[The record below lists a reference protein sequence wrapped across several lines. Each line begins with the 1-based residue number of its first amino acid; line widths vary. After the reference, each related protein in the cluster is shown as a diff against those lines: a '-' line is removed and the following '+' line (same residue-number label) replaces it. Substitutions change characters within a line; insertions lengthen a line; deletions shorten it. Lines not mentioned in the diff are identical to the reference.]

1 MTDAHSFTWHGTG
14 QNLLEAKLRAID
26 AARFSVC
33 LETFNFRDSDVD
45 HRFRSALAAAPR
57 RGVRVRLIVDAV
69 GWFGLGR
76 DYFAEPVPARLSR
89 NQPRTA
95 SVGFPPSAAGGRT
108 TKAEQGISRSSRS
121 TVEPSST

>member
-1 MTDAHSFTWHGTG
+1 MVDAHSFIWHGTG
-14 QNLLEAKLRAID
+14 QNLLESKLRAID